1 MIRFTKLSH
10 AYLGALG
17 IGCSLFALP
26 FYSVAA
32 ESSNQQTT
40 VEVESSPN
48 LNEQDLVS
56 LPNPLTLD
64 YVLSLPVYKLPQMQY
79 QQAQINQLQAQQ
91 DQQTASDKTQLNLVG
106 RLGWREFADETQDYN
121 LAAVHLNHKLYD
133 FNQSELLSDA
143 LSLKQQAQQVAAL
156 DTEKQLK
163 LQIMQAYFN
172 VLLADFQYRIDN
184 EAMAIAYV
192 GLDKAKDRL
201 ELKRMSDVDYLEI
214 ETDYEQVL
222 VKRTRS
228 EFRQLQSRL
237 ALANLMGLPKARPD
251 ELTLPKLKQFSLRD
265 VQALDLET
273 LQQQVIDSNASIQVL
288 KQQIQAGLLEMQS
301 KQAQGKPTISLDAW
315 AGQLSSYPEV
325 REGRWQIG
333 LLMDMPLYDGGSID
347 AKVNQVKAQNL
358 QLDAQIKIKEQALRD
373 EVADIYFQLRMLKSE
388 KSQNQKFGDY
398 SDLYLDYS
406 RALYENES
414 ATDLGDAMVR
424 LSQANYNQI
433 SWQFKQALLW
443 SKLDLLMAKPIQV
456 AGTVQQS
463 ETAK

>member
-1 MIRFTKLSH
+1 MVRFKTTQRSLIM
-10 AYLGALG
+10 ALG
-17 IGCSLFALP
+17 FGLSALSLPL
-26 FYSVAA
+26 YSIAA
-32 ESSNQQTT
+32 DQASND
-40 VEVESSPN
+40 VG
-48 LNEQDLVS
+48 EQASLQNTEKVDVVT

-64 YVLSLPVYKLPQMQY
+64 YVLSLPLNQLPQMQY
-79 QQAQINQLQAQQ
+79 QQAQLNQLQAQKSL
-91 DQQTASDKTQLNLVG
+91 QTSTDKTQLNLVG

-121 LAAVHLNHKLYD
+121 LAAVHLNQKLYD
-133 FNQSELLSDA
+133 FNQSERLLDA
-143 LSLKQQAQQVAAL
+143 LDIKQQAQQMAAL
-156 DTEKQLK
+156 NTEKQIK
-163 LQIMQAYFN
+163 LQVMQAYFN

-201 ELKRMSDVDYLEI
+201 DLKRMSDVDYLEI
-214 ETDYEQVL
+214 ETDYEKVL

-228 EFRQLQSRL
+228 EYRQLQTRL
-237 ALANLMGLPKARPD
+237 ALANLLGLPKARPD
-251 ELTLPKLKQFSLRD
+251 ELTLPKLASFSKRD
-265 VQALDLET
+265 VQTLDLEK
-273 LQQQVIDSNASIQVL
+273 LQQQVIDSNPEIQVL
-288 KQQIQAGLLEMQS
+288 KQQIQAGLLEMES

-315 AGQLSSYPEV
+315 AGQLSSYPDI

-333 LLMDMPLYDGGSID
+333 LLVDMPLYDGGAID
-347 AKVNQVKAQNL
+347 AKVNQVKARNQ
-358 QLDAQIKIKEQALRD
+358 QLDAQMRLKEQALRD
-373 EVADIYFQLRMLKSE
+373 EVSDLYFQLKLLKSE

-443 SKLDLLMAKPIQV
+443 SKLDLLMAKPILTAEADQQTE
-456 AGTVQQS
+456 TV
-463 ETAK
+463 K

>member
-1 MIRFTKLSH
+1 M
-10 AYLGALG
+10 
-17 IGCSLFALP
+17 
-26 FYSVAA
+26 
-32 ESSNQQTT
+32 
-40 VEVESSPN
+40 
-48 LNEQDLVS
+48 
-56 LPNPLTLD
+56 
-64 YVLSLPVYKLPQMQY
+64 
-79 QQAQINQLQAQQ
+79 
-91 DQQTASDKTQLNLVG
+91 
-106 RLGWREFADETQDYN
+106 
-121 LAAVHLNHKLYD
+121 
-133 FNQSELLSDA
+133 
-143 LSLKQQAQQVAAL
+143 AAL
-156 DTEKQLK
+156 DNEQQIKI
-163 LQIMQAYFN
+163 QIMQAYFN

-201 ELKRMSDVDYLEI
+201 ALKRMSDVDYLKI
-214 ETDYEQVL
+214 ETEYEKVL

-228 EFRQLQSRL
+228 EFRQLQTRL
-237 ALANLMGLPKARPD
+237 ALANLMGLPQARPD
-251 ELTLPKLKQFSLRD
+251 ELTLPKLKQFSKRD
-265 VQALDLET
+265 VGALDLER

-301 KQAQGKPTISLDAW
+301 KQTQSKPTISLDAW

-325 REGRWQIG
+325 REGRWKIG
-333 LLMDMPLYDGGSID
+333 LLMDMPLYDGGAIE
-347 AKVNQVKAQNL
+347 AEVNQAKAKNL

-373 EVADIYFQLRMLKSE
+373 EVADIYFQLKMLKSE